1 MEHTIEQ
8 LRFIL
13 SAPTIQA
20 EVHRFQYGQ
29 YLVRILRD
37 GTGLFRFVFI
47 DGDSIRGQ
55 YSGWETERDCING
68 AKIFLDKSN
77 TEHSPRDVNWNK
89 RDSQLNTI
97 PEIKSRIDSLYR
109 KIEEM
114 DLRGRPAYYADSILF
129 DKKITK
135 INNRIGALNEKL
147 FKLKKTEKQDV
158 REFRALCG

>member
-8 LRFIL
+8 LRGIL
-13 SAPTIQA
+13 NAPTIQA
-20 EVHRFQYGQ
+20 EASRFQHGK

-37 GTGLFRFVFI
+37 ETGLFRFVFI
-47 DGDSIRGQ
+47 DGDSVRGQ

-114 DLRGRPAYYADSILF
+114 DSNGSPVYYAESILW

-135 INNRIGALNEKL
+135 INDRIGALNEKL
-147 FKLKKTEKQDV
+147 LKLKKTEKQDV